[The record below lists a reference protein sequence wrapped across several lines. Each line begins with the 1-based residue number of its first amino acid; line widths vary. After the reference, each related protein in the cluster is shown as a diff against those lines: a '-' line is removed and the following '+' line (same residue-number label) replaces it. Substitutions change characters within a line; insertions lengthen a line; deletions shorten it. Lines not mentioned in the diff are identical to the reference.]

1 MDQSKHILE
10 LNRRLPLVTF
20 IICGVSFAAA
30 SLVLLVFG

>member
-20 IICGVSFAAA
+20 GICSASFAVC
-30 SLVLLVFG
+30 SLILLVFG